1 VARRRPVAEPLVAA
15 AALCALAGGCGG
27 DSPAAAPVR
36 VQVTAPRDEAVVR
49 KSQVELRGTVRPAT
63 ATVMV
68 DGHRAD
74 VSGGEFRATVGLAP
88 GTNVVDVIASAG
100 DARPALTAIRIRRR
114 VTVDVP
120 DVTGLVAADASARLE
135 ALGLTTEVDDQDGLF
150 ERLLPGRPK
159 VCATKPDRGAT
170 VEPGTTVRLLVSKQC

>member
-1 VARRRPVAEPLVAA
+1 MARRGPLAA
-15 AALCALAGGCGG
+15 AALCALVGGCGG

-49 KSQVELRGTVRPAT
+49 QARVELRGTVRPAT

-68 DGHRAD
+68 DGHRAA

-88 GTNVVDVIASAG
+88 GTNVVDVMASDG
-100 DARPALTAIRIRRR
+100 DARPALTAIRVRRR

-120 DVTGLVAADASARLE
+120 DLTGLVVADASARLK
-135 ALGLTTEVDDQDGLF
+135 ALGLQVQADDQDGLF
-150 ERLLPGRPK
+150 GRLLPGRAK
-159 VCATKPDRGAT
+159 VCATDPDRGET
-170 VEPGTTVRLLVSKQC
+170 VDPGTTVRLVVSKQC